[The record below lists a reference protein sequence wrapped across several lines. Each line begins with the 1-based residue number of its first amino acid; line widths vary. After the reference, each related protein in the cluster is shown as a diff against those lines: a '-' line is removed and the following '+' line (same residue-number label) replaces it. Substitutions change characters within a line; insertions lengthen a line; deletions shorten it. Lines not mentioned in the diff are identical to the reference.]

1 MKKNNSVIKLILFLL
16 FFMIVLTL
24 FLLIYIIP
32 ELKKYKTNKIVLNK
46 YEKLYNKEKR
56 TLNSYIKYG
65 ENIQIKYKKEILKFN
80 NKFNEEDFINFIKKY
95 LQNVTIERNKE
106 DSKNTTYKIEGN
118 IDKLNYLYNFIDKLN
133 IYKNF
138 VKINF
143 PLVYKVEKKSIL
155 LKINVTILH

>member
-65 ENIQIKYKKEILKFN
+65 ENIQIKYKKEILKFK

-106 DSKNTTYKIEGN
+106 DSKNTTYEIEGN

>member
-56 TLNSYIKYG
+56 TLNSYIKNG

>member
-56 TLNSYIKYG
+56 TLNSYIKNG

-143 PLVYKVEKKSIL
+143 PLVYKVEKKSTL

>member
-1 MKKNNSVIKLILFLL
+1 MKKNNSVIKLTLFLL

-56 TLNSYIKYG
+56 TLNSYIKNG

-133 IYKNF
+133 TYKNF

>member
-1 MKKNNSVIKLILFLL
+1 MKKNNSVIKLTLFLL

-46 YEKLYNKEKR
+46 YEKLYNKEKQ
-56 TLNSYIKYG
+56 TLNSYIKNG

-133 IYKNF
+133 TYKNF